1 MKDSER
7 TTIMP
12 EQLPDDP
19 LSMPPPY
26 WRSSGAIFH
35 VLDSLESLVSLLG
48 ELLPLHEQT
57 ELRLEDY
64 YENHP
69 NEDDDSDLEEFSDIC
84 DDLWSLE
91 HKIKLKAEIAI
102 LMSAV
107 QAEDKLNMFCVFNL
121 HKDIAESVEKL
132 SPPEKLLIV
141 TAVAGQPSIKGNAV
155 FEALKKLSGWR
166 NAFAHGHCVDRPVK
180 SLRHNHLVSPSS
192 YPGVPDSI
200 NKTKELISGYLRL
213 TEYLRGISM
222 NPYTSGS
229 STETEE
235 IRMYLEEI
243 SRYKFDV
250 STHSN
255 DIYLLTYEV

>member
-1 MKDSER
+1 MKDNEFE
-7 TTIMP
+7 TITVSK
-12 EQLPDDP
+12 QLPNDP
-19 LSMPPPY
+19 LPMPPPY

-35 VLDSLESLVSLLG
+35 VIDSLESLVSLLR

-64 YENHP
+64 YESHP
-69 NEDDDSDLEEFSDIC
+69 NEDDPDLEEFSDIC
-84 DDLWSLE
+84 DELWSLE

-107 QAEDKLNMFCVFNL
+107 QAEDNLNMFCVFNL

-155 FEALKKLSGWR
+155 FEALKKLFSWR

-192 YPGVPDSI
+192 
-200 NKTKELISGYLRL
+200 
-213 TEYLRGISM
+213 
-222 NPYTSGS
+222 
-229 STETEE
+229 
-235 IRMYLEEI
+235 
-243 SRYKFDV
+243 
-250 STHSN
+250 
-255 DIYLLTYEV
+255 